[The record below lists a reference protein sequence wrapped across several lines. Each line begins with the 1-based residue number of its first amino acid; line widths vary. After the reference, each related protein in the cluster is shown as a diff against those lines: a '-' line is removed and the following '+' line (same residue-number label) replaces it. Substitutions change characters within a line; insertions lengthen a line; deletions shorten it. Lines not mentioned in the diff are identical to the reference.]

1 MAINVKLEVF
11 EGPLDLLLHLIDV
24 NKIDIYDIPIS
35 LITEQYLDYI
45 RQMEEEDMNVA
56 SEFLLMAATLLDIKS
71 RMLLPKPEEPGD
83 EPQEDPRDEL
93 VRKLLEYKRIRYM
106 SQELRE
112 WENEASMRFYRERNI
127 PDEVAAYVPPID
139 YDALVRDRSLTQ
151 LSEVFTD
158 ILKRAKNRIDPIRSR
173 FGDIEREEID
183 MDEKRLY
190 VHAYILE
197 HGRIKFREL
206 LEKQG
211 SRSEIVVTFMV
222 VLELIKSGDLRVSQ
236 ETLFGEIYLVPGTGK
251 KDGYG
256 QN

>member
-1 MAINVKLEVF
+1 MAIHVKLKVF

-45 RQMEEEDMNVA
+45 RQMEAEDMNIA

-71 RMLLPKPEEPGD
+71 RMLLPKPADEEAP
-83 EPQEDPRDEL
+83 EESDPREEL
-93 VRKLLEYKRIRYM
+93 VRKLLEYKKIRFM

-112 WENEASMRFYRERNI
+112 RENLAALRFYRDRNI
-127 PDEVAAYVPPID
+127 PDEVAAYVPPVD
-139 YDALVRDRSLTQ
+139 YEALLGDTSLTQ
-151 LSEVFTD
+151 LSAIFTD
-158 ILKRAKNRIDPIRSR
+158 ILKRARNRIDPIRSR

-190 VHAYILE
+190 IHAYILE
-197 HGRIKFREL
+197 HGRVNFREL

-211 SRSEIVVTFMV
+211 SRSEIVVVFMV

-236 ETLFGEIYLVPGTGK
+236 DTLFGEIYLLPDTEN
-251 KDGYG
+251 KDRHE